1 MVSSISVL
9 FLRKVIFG
17 RGHKIPRQKLCETSN
32 LLGKEVN
39 LLPNNHFLTNQQT
52 NLGKKEEKKSD
63 SGHPKHPFMKPD
75 FHQYYNI
82 SKSSQ
87 IFQVKIIILSRKAKK
102 KREVLNFVVT
112 YPANI
117 TKRSIFES
125 RRSEREPEMFPG

>member
-1 MVSSISVL
+1 
-9 FLRKVIFG
+9 
-17 RGHKIPRQKLCETSN
+17 
-32 LLGKEVN
+32 
-39 LLPNNHFLTNQQT
+39 
-52 NLGKKEEKKSD
+52 
-63 SGHPKHPFMKPD
+63 MKPD